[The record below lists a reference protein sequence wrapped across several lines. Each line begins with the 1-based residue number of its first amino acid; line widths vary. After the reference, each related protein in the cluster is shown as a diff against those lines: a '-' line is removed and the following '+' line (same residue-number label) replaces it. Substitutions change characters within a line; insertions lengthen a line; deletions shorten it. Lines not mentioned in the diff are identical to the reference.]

1 MTDVAKRAAT
11 ARRAWRKAV
20 AQRAFRTVDAPDF
33 VIEAVRRAEMDPRHA
48 HLDELLE
55 K

>member
-1 MTDVAKRAAT
+1 MTDGAKKVDA

-33 VIEAVRRAEMDPRHA
+33 IVEAVMRAEMDPRHA